1 MMPKARTAVG
11 SGCIA
16 AAAVFYSLIPLPI
29 RYAGEGFSVLVLG
42 TLMESAC
49 ATMLL
54 AALAATSKAAL
65 GVGPLQALRPGRLVA
80 LPPAGPAGPRPALLL
95 ALLLITAPNV
105 LLYAGTA
112 ALLPLVVLSCF
123 SDGLDVVPQSLLIA
137 RWSGSSRSISSRNA
151 VMMCG
156 LPIAVFAVVWS
167 QTAPSQIEGGSW
179 GKTAVGLVLGVLTT
193 ATYAVR
199 PSAGI
204 IYGDRCALARRS
216 GETAASVKDY
226 GIALWW
232 STFAASA
239 VSIPIV
245 VVIGLMLA
253 FGGLGA
259 TRSAAYGAVAG
270 LIMGCAR
277 LMHRAGNIVT
287 ADTRVNSLL
296 YASPAMAA
304 IWLTIAGDPIYQPLL
319 FGAGMLVIAALNAA
333 IAADRGDPHPVGP

>member
-1 MMPKARTAVG
+1 
-11 SGCIA
+11 
-16 AAAVFYSLIPLPI
+16 
-29 RYAGEGFSVLVLG
+29 
-42 TLMESAC
+42 
-49 ATMLL
+49 
-54 AALAATSKAAL
+54 
-65 GVGPLQALRPGRLVA
+65 
-80 LPPAGPAGPRPALLL
+80 
-95 ALLLITAPNV
+95 
-105 LLYAGTA
+105 
-112 ALLPLVVLSCF
+112 
-123 SDGLDVVPQSLLIA
+123 
-137 RWSGSSRSISSRNA
+137 
-151 VMMCG
+151 MMCG

-179 GKTAVGLVLGVLTT
+179 GKTAFGLVLGVLTT

-216 GETAASVKDY
+216 GETAVSVKDY
-226 GIALWW
+226 GVALWW

-277 LMHRAGNIVT
+277 LMHRAGNIIT

-296 YASPAMAA
+296 YASPRHGGHLADNRRRPHLPAPPVWRRHVA
-304 IWLTIAGDPIYQPLL
+304 
-319 FGAGMLVIAALNAA
+319 VIAALNAA
-333 IAADRGDPHPVGP
+333 IAADRGDPHPVSP